1 MVTAEV
7 ARSDS
12 VSWLA
17 VQLAKPVG
25 EVLAVRAA
33 GVRALLPSRPDSAS
47 GRYMWWRC
55 LSMEQARQAMILGR
69 LEALSLH
76 LRGIPA
82 LGYAADDLLP
92 LEAVEEAEGFVDGPL
107 AEALAHYRACR
118 ERARSTPAPLE
129 DQVSCTV
136 SSTGRRP

>member
-1 MVTAEV
+1 M
-7 ARSDS
+7 
-12 VSWLA
+12 SWLA

-25 EVLAVRAA
+25 EVPAVRAA

-47 GRYMWWRC
+47 GRRC
-55 LSMEQARQAMILGR
+55 LSKEQARQAMILGE

-107 AEALAHYRACR
+107 AEALAHYRGC
-118 ERARSTPAPLE
+118 RARAHSTPARLD
-129 DQVSCTV
+129 DQVPYKV
-136 SSTGRRP
+136 SSSGGRP